1 VIVLDA
7 SAVVE
12 LLLATEQGRSIADR
26 IDDPTLGLHAP
37 HLVDIEVAQTLR
49 RYVRDGAL
57 APVSASAAL
66 DDLHALDLERHAHE
80 PLLDRIW
87 SLRQNLTAYDAVYVA
102 LAEALDATL
111 LTCDRKLARAPGIG
125 RRVEI
130 VRYLTRR
137 PPRAPT
143 SRRPVG
149 RRSAGARRC
158 DSERTRVPDATR
170 VLRRE
175 PVTSLGIDR
184 RARFSEDRTRF
195 VPKPLPKTSRRR

>member
-1 VIVLDA
+1 MIVLDA

-130 VRYLTRR
+130 VR
-137 PPRAPT
+137 
-143 SRRPVG
+143 
-149 RRSAGARRC
+149 
-158 DSERTRVPDATR
+158 
-170 VLRRE
+170 
-175 PVTSLGIDR
+175 
-184 RARFSEDRTRF
+184 
-195 VPKPLPKTSRRR
+195 